1 MIMRLEAN
9 MNQSNET
16 SRIRREQIVAGYNKK
31 EQDKE
36 AKEMEKERRRRRSR
50 EGEGEGANA
59 GVPQVL
65 FKYRV
70 CSTTSLFKYTFA
82 QVQV

>member
-36 AKEMEKERRRRRSR
+36 AKEMEKES
-50 EGEGEGANA
+50 
-59 GVPQVL
+59 
-65 FKYRV
+65 
-70 CSTTSLFKYTFA
+70 
-82 QVQV
+82 